1 MTTTKRAKL
10 GDVCQIKWGDTSKT
24 KASYV
29 ESGFPAF
36 SASGCDGLLPYF
48 DHEGPG
54 IVLSAIGAQ
63 CGKTWFAD
71 GRWSC
76 IKNTIFLK
84 AKPEY
89 ADTRY
94 LYYQTKLPDI
104 WPIRGAAQPF
114 ISQTDARGIQISLP
128 DLPTQ
133 RKIAGILSAYDDL
146 IENNLRRIKILEQM
160 AQSLYRE
167 WFVHFRFPGHESA
180 TFKDSELGRIPEGWE
195 VIPMGEFVHF
205 KSGFAFKSK
214 MFTDEG
220 EHRLVTI
227 KNVQDGVF
235 DPDSNSR
242 MDELPA
248 KLPGY
253 CVLEDGDILL
263 SLTGNVGRIC
273 LVYAGPFLLNQRV
286 AKLQPAYT
294 FDWMLAYCVFR
305 SPEMRTALEMLSN
318 GVAQQNLSPVQAAKM
333 DFGRPPIFLRER
345 FAAIAEPIGRHIVQ
359 LYNAN
364 KNLRSTRDLLLPKLL
379 VQSMSRDV

>member
-1 MTTTKRAKL
+1 M
-10 GDVCQIKWGDTSKT
+10 GGVCQIKWGDTSKT

-29 ESGFPAF
+29 ESGFPAY
-36 SASGCDGLLPYF
+36 SASGSDGFLPYF

-76 IKNTIFLK
+76 IKNTIYLK
-84 AKPEY
+84 AKPEF

-114 ISQTDARGIQISLP
+114 ISQTDARGIEINLP

-146 IENNLRRIKILEQM
+146 IDNNLRRIKILEQM

-195 VIPMGEFVHF
+195 VRTIEELVKRIPVGKKYDQ
-205 KSGFAFKSK
+205 KSASPTGMVPIFDQGKTGIIGYHDDEPGVTATDDAPIIVFANH
-214 MFTDEG
+214 TCYQ
-220 EHRLVTI
+220 RLVHYPFSAI
-227 KNVQDGVF
+227 QNV
-235 DPDSNSR
+235 
-242 MDELPA
+242 L
-248 KLPGY
+248 
-253 CVLEDGDILL
+253 
-263 SLTGNVGRIC
+263 
-273 LVYAGPFLLNQRV
+273 PFLPSPKIERNIYWLHHATNGKLVLNDY
-286 AKLQPAYT
+286 KGH
-294 FDWMLAYCVFR
+294 W
-305 SPEMRTALEMLSN
+305 PE
-318 GVAQQNLSPVQAAKM
+318 
-333 DFGRPPIFLRER
+333 
-345 FAAIAEPIGRHIVQ
+345 FAALVLSVPPAELSDLFGDFVKPISLQILR
-359 LYNAN
+359 LERAN
-364 KNLRSTRDLLLPKLL
+364 QTLHRTRDLILPKLL
-379 VQSMSRDV
+379 SNRQTPDKL